1 MELDHYHQKVNV
13 RVAKRVAERFL
24 AKSCKKSVVKQSI
37 EKPILLNFVNL
48 SPTFCP
54 LLAAVLR
61 GISRRFSIDNYQ
73 VTLHVV

>member
-1 MELDHYHQKVNV
+1 MYELPNDLPNVFWQKV
-13 RVAKRVAERFL
+13 A
-24 AKSCKKSVVKQSI
+24 KKSVVKQST

-61 GISRRFSIDNYQ
+61 GISRKFSIDNYQ
-73 VTLHVV
+73 VTLHVA